1 MEHKKYLI
9 LWSLLPLLL
18 LSSGCSI
25 VPREKEVIVQT
36 VEVEKRIPLQ
46 TNPKQLQFNDVYW
59 HVVTEA
65 NFDEFIEKFKKENG
79 NAWVFYAISVR
90 SYESMAL
97 NMAEL
102 KRYIEQQKQIIIYY
116 EEAVKPKEPSVEVS
130 EEVEKEKSNF
140 LEKIYD
146 KVKPKKEEIKEVTD
160 GTVQ

>member
-25 VPREKEVIVQT
+25 IPREKEVIVQT
-36 VEVEKRIPLQ
+36 VEVEKKIPLQ
-46 TNPKQLQFNDVYW
+46 ADPKQLQFNDAYW

-65 NFDEFIEKFKKENG
+65 NFDEFIEKFKKEHG
-79 NAWVFYAISVR
+79 EAWVFYAVSVR

-102 KRYIEQQKQIIIYY
+102 KRYIEQQKQIIVYY

-130 EEVEKEKSNF
+130 EEVEEEKSNF

-146 KVKPKKEEIKEVTD
+146 KVKPKKEEEVTD